1 MLLFS
6 RLIIIILVFSL
17 GFMAF
22 LFTSSRRV
30 SFCFSYPLVTMIPTS
45 CESAESKLMMV
56 FDTVMAELFLPFFSF
71 LNHYDFEIDLARRDG
86 SREKVIVE
94 RVTRFT

>member
-1 MLLFS
+1 
-6 RLIIIILVFSL
+6 
-17 GFMAF
+17 
-22 LFTSSRRV
+22 
-30 SFCFSYPLVTMIPTS
+30 MIPTS

-56 FDTVMAELFLPFFSF
+56 FDTVMAELFLPFFLFF

-94 RVTRFT
+94 RVTRFA